1 VIWRTIFQIV
11 PVLAWLV
18 SFLAVVS
25 PLRLSRRRAFFATAA
40 LGLAF
45 GKFAFFAVVGGNSF
59 TPSLSQY
66 VIWAYGWIYGAAML
80 LTMLSF
86 FAAMFDGAAR
96 ALRHPVPLL
105 AKRIRCGFFALFA
118 VAFSFWGIYE
128 GVRIPSVNRVEI
140 VCPGLPAAFDGY
152 RIVHLSDLHCS
163 TAARRGRFEKIVERV
178 NALKPDLIAIT
189 GDFVD
194 GTVANRRDDIAP
206 LSGLVA
212 KDGVLGCTGNH
223 ERYWEWDHWRV
234 ALKDMG
240 IVFPE
245 DSGVCVIRRG
255 GDALAVGGLVDWSFG
270 SYSNACF
277 AFAGAPEGAFRILLF
292 HRPYT
297 QAIASAAGDV
307 RLQLSGHTHGGAM
320 PGLRMLVEYTNEGK
334 SRGLYEFAPG
344 RFLHLSAGTG
354 QWAGFPL
361 RFFVPAEI
369 SELVLRTVREDV
381 EGISL
386 RKAAP

>member
-1 VIWRTIFQIV
+1 VIWKTIFQIV
-11 PVLAWLV
+11 PALAWLV
-18 SFLAVVS
+18 SILVVVS
-25 PLRLSRRRAFFATAA
+25 PLGLSRRRALFATSA

-45 GKFAFFAVVGGNSF
+45 GKFAFFAAVGGNSF
-59 TPSLSQY
+59 TPNLPQY

-86 FAAMFDGAAR
+86 FALLFDGAAQ
-96 ALRHPVPLL
+96 ALRHPVSLR
-105 AKRIRCGFFALFA
+105 AKRIRCAVMALFA
-118 VAFSFWGIYE
+118 AAFSLWGIYE
-128 GVRIPSVNRVEI
+128 GVRVPAVNRVEI
-140 VCPGLPAAFDGY
+140 ACPGLPAAFDGY

-163 TAARRGRFEKIVERV
+163 TAARRGRFESIVERV
-178 NALKPDLIAIT
+178 NALKPDLVAIT

-194 GTVANRRDDIAP
+194 GTVAGRGGDLAP
-206 LSGLVA
+206 LAGLVA

-223 ERYWEWDHWRV
+223 ERYWEWNRWSV
-234 ALKDMG
+234 ALKGMG

-245 DSGVCVIRRG
+245 ESGVYLIGRG
-255 GDALAVGGLVDWSFG
+255 SDILAVGGLADWAFRG
-270 SYSNACF
+270 YSNAVE
-277 AFAGAPEGAFRILLF
+277 AFDGAPEGAFRILLF

-320 PGLRMLVEYTNEGK
+320 PILRTLVEYTNEGK
-334 SRGLYEFAPG
+334 SHGLYEFAPG
-344 RFLHLSAGTG
+344 RFLHLSSGTG

-369 SELVLRTVREDV
+369 SELVLRAVG
-381 EGISL
+381 EGAGGVSP
-386 RKAAP
+386 RKGAP